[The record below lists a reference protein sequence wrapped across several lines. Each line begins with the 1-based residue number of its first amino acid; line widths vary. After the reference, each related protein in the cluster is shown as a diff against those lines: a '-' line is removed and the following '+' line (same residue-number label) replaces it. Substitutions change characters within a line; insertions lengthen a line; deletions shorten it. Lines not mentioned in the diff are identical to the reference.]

1 MEGRGAGRRGVGQYG
16 AGQRAGQRELDQRRA
31 SQHRVERHKALVIED
46 APDICFLL
54 CETLRQGGFDATGAA
69 TGAEGLELAEQLQP
83 DLVTLD
89 LTLPDLDGIEV
100 CRRLR
105 SVSNAYL
112 IILTA
117 RGEEPDRLIGL
128 EVGADDYMLKPFS
141 PRELR
146 ARVGAMFRRPRL
158 SDPGTFAPGS
168 GPAGSAS
175 SRAASQGGSDA
186 DSEELRSGELVMDL
200 ESRQVTLAGAA
211 VALTRTEFDLLAAF
225 MTRPRRVWERDTL
238 ARMVWHTDWPGG
250 DHVIDVHVAN
260 LRRKLGDSAH
270 EGRWIHTVRG
280 VGYRF
285 GGSVGG

>member
-1 MEGRGAGRRGVGQYG
+1 VIGGAQLNGGGRP
-16 AGQRAGQRELDQRRA
+16 
-31 SQHRVERHKALVIED
+31 KALVIED

-54 CETLRQGGFDATGAA
+54 CETLRQGGFDAFGAA
-69 TGAEGLELAEQLQP
+69 TGAEGLDVVSRLQP

-105 SVSNAYL
+105 AMSNAYL

-117 RGEEPDRLIGL
+117 RAEETDRLIGL

-146 ARVGAMFRRPRL
+146 ARIVAMFRRPRL
-158 SDPGTFAPGS
+158 ADPGPSAPGAEA
-168 GPAGSAS
+168 PAGPDT
-175 SRAASQGGSDA
+175 DA
-186 DSEELRSGELVMDL
+186 DQLRRGDLVLDR
-200 ESRQVTLAGAA
+200 ESRQVTLAGRA
-211 VALTRTEFDLLAAF
+211 VPLTRTEFDLLAAF
-225 MTRPRRVWERDTL
+225 MSKPRRVWERDTL
-238 ARMVWHTDWPGG
+238 ARLVWHTDWPGG

-260 LRRKLGDSAH
+260 LRRKLGDNAH

-285 GGSVGG
+285 GGPGGSGGCG